1 MSTARRHLC
10 GRYTQGRFN
19 YGSDEWPPYQPK
31 HYTTLALIHRK
42 GRHTDA
48 EVIAVS
54 QELANEG
61 KVISGSFSNTQ
72 FSDRSQLYTKD
83 ISEIFAP
90 GITSKNPRFILIEG
104 APGIGKTVLSKEI
117 AYQWAIN
124 NLLKFKKFVFLLLLR
139 DPKLKKICFIENLI
153 QYMFKTTEL
162 VSNLSKFLFATEGK
176 DLAIIFDGYDEM
188 PEEDSN
194 NSFVANIIKH
204 EVLPQCDLVVTSRPT
219 ASVHLRDIADC
230 RVEVLGFTKENRLDY
245 IEHALEG
252 VDDKIKALQS
262 YLQSNPTI
270 NALCYIP
277 LNMTILLSLFVDFME
292 GKTAN
297 NCMEVDSNQ
306 NLGSLPNTQTE
317 LYEKFILMTITRFL
331 RKSKQLPGLPLWK
344 LSNLPEPHNKIFEEL
359 CELAFD
365 ALNLDKIVF
374 ELDDIEDVCPN
385 LTMASD
391 SWSGLGLLKA
401 AQFVN
406 SVSFHFLH
414 FSIQEYLAAYYIAS
428 MSNNDQIT
436 LLKETF
442 WNIRYFNTWIMY
454 VGITGGENFAWR
466 HFVSG
471 NWFKLSTRLFKTSKI
486 SKKLLRDKIKCL
498 HLFQCYLE
506 VGGNISVGKLFGG
519 QTIDLSYQTLLLNDI
534 NALGF
539 FLLRSNDSH
548 WKELDLSNCNIGNAG
563 CENLHQKFLGNN
575 SRHIVNIEKVDFSH
589 NQLNVQSIV
598 LLIDVLQCWHTSEAI
613 INEDCLKSDKS
624 LFKLILMKFSTSVSE
639 MPLIISAGPYLFAY
653 KANGEDIERYLRNL
667 YGKGLEKNKK
677 WNWKIQKYR
686 AYPNHT
692 QLLYLNNCNW
702 ESESESNIYSLTL
715 LSQIHIIGN
724 AVPEQVIRNLV
735 EYEYVYDLFLCDYTL
750 PNKYLDNIASLLQWK
765 PGGCNWL
772 LIGCDKILGN
782 IHRFVEGDH
791 LSATCILQLL
801 IGIRKVKIN
810 STILS
815 NVYHQFEHHFYEN
828 KQMFQDIIQIW
839 HLKNSK
845 IQSNIC
851 FVDNNILIANDLLSI
866 DGVLLSHKYLRSVF
880 ISNCPNLRSSV
891 VCNVID
897 KLQLLSVLYIF
908 DCPLPVQ
915 SISTICSRCLS
926 CKSQLK
932 ELFIHTNHLICCLTS
947 ELLCLLSN
955 LYNTSTVLVTK
966 DTLVG
971 QKPTSEQIALAL
983 QLEPNIAV
991 WKFHYCHHVSAETH
1005 YCIATTLTS
1014 SIHTASV
1021 ELDVSGCNLGVCEM
1035 ENFRSCLEYCYM
1047 QGTSCLRSLKFS
1059 YNKITEGAADAVV
1072 ATLSHTKLEKL
1083 KFKCNS
1089 LTAGTTIKIFKELEN
1104 ISTLTTLS
1112 FCCNMV
1118 TEQAADGIAAVLL
1131 LNAKLEK
1138 LDLSY
1143 NYLQTRGIIKILRG
1157 MKHIS
1162 TLTKFNISCNA
1173 IRTDA
1178 ADDIAVILSYNTKLK
1193 EIDLSYNFL
1202 QSRGVMKIAKGIRH
1216 ISTIKKLKLSGNMI
1230 TNEAVNDIVSIVSSN
1245 TEMEELDL
1253 SLNYLQ
1259 SNGIMKVIKGMTN
1272 FREFN
1277 ISCNMFA
1284 KHTENNT
1291 LRILPSTAK
1300 VELLK
1305 SDFLFA
1311 VKNYSRIKHDKYSS
1325 IYDQMIRYLTVV
1337 HPTDNVKVKNIT
1349 NICKVM
1355 EYVSS
1360 LTKLSISNISIT
1372 DQIGSD
1378 IAVAL
1383 STCSILEELN
1393 FTHNTFIP
1401 TSAVQIL
1408 KCVLKDANSLK
1419 KLSFCYNDFVKTTA
1433 KSVDAVYGSSYA
1445 THHHNT
1451 ALVEFNL
1458 RYNNFP
1464 PSDIIEIMK
1473 ELKDISTLK
1482 VFDVSNNCIPE
1493 EAGDYIA
1500 SILFHNTTLEELH
1513 LSCTSLHSAGIIDV
1527 MKGLKNISTLRVF
1540 DISKN
1545 GISDEAA
1552 DIIASALS
1560 HHNLLEELDLSC
1572 NSLQARSIRIIIN
1585 GIKEVSTLKRFNV
1598 SNINVT
1604 DQVADIIAS
1613 VLSHNFLLEELDLS
1627 NNKLQAIGTRVIMN
1641 GIKNISTLKKFNVS
1655 NNHITDEAADDIAQI
1670 LSHNTDLKE
1679 LDLSCNGLQAPG
1691 SIKIIKAMKNSSRLV
1706 QFNIS
1711 HNNITEDAAD
1721 YVAAVLSHNTK
1732 LEKLNL
1738 SLNNLQVNGAVNI
1751 FKQLNNIS
1759 TLKALDISCNMITD
1773 RAADKIPVILSHNAE
1788 LQELDLSYNFL
1799 QTCGTILIMKCLL
1812 KFSTLTIFNISCN
1825 QFTDEAADDIAAV
1838 VSCNTELEE
1847 LDLSYNYLQSVGVI
1861 KIARG
1866 LENTFTLKKLK
1877 LSSNMITDEA
1887 ASDITNVV
1895 SHNTQLE
1902 ELDLSFN
1909 FLHSISTMQICRGMR
1924 NSLSLKIF
1932 NVSHNPITKSMADRI
1947 PIILPSSANL
1957 IMFDGQLLHSI
1968 NRLQHISNTATTPT
1982 NSGTSFYNKA
1992 IHSIDRTMQIADFK
2006 NVFKAMEYISKLT
2019 KFCVMHVH
2027 VTGQIVN
2034 DILATLSL
2042 CSKLEEL
2049 NLSYCAIQIA
2059 NSVQIPK
2066 DLKGISTLKTLN
2078 ISHNDITSEGTSVI
2092 TNIVS
2097 CNFNLEE
2104 LNLSCN
2110 SLPATGII
2118 KIMKGLKHVLNLKR
2132 FNVSTN
2138 QVTDETACD
2147 IASVLSHNTMLE
2159 ELDLSYNNLQT
2170 AGVIS
2175 IMKGMESISTLK
2187 KFNIS
2192 HNNITDEAAIYVAV
2206 LLNKV

>member
-1 MSTARRHLC
+1 MGEYVYRQQIILKVDVAMKEIGAQIFEYSSRTRIFFKASMDMSTARRHLC
-10 GRYTQGRFN
+10 GCYTQGRFN

-61 KVISGSFSNTQ
+61 KVISGSSSNTQ

-153 QYMFKTTEL
+153 QYMFRTTEL

-188 PEEDSN
+188 PEEDRN
-194 NSFVANIIKH
+194 NSFVANIIKR

-230 RVEVLGFTKENRLDY
+230 RVEVLGFTIENRLDY

-297 NCMEVDSNQ
+297 NRMEVVDSNQ

-359 CELAFD
+359 CKLAFD

-466 HFVSG
+466 HF
-471 NWFKLSTRLFKTSKI
+471 I
-486 SKKLLRDKIKCL
+486 S
-498 HLFQCYLE
+498 
-506 VGGNISVGKLFGG
+506 
-519 QTIDLSYQTLLLNDI
+519 
-534 NALGF
+534 
-539 FLLRSNDSH
+539 
-548 WKELDLSNCNIGNAG
+548 
-563 CENLHQKFLGNN
+563 
-575 SRHIVNIEKVDFSH
+575 
-589 NQLNVQSIV
+589 
-598 LLIDVLQCWHTSEAI
+598 
-613 INEDCLKSDKS
+613 
-624 LFKLILMKFSTSVSE
+624 
-639 MPLIISAGPYLFAY
+639 
-653 KANGEDIERYLRNL
+653 
-667 YGKGLEKNKK
+667 
-677 WNWKIQKYR
+677 
-686 AYPNHT
+686 
-692 QLLYLNNCNW
+692 
-702 ESESESNIYSLTL
+702 
-715 LSQIHIIGN
+715 
-724 AVPEQVIRNLV
+724 
-735 EYEYVYDLFLCDYTL
+735 
-750 PNKYLDNIASLLQWK
+750 
-765 PGGCNWL
+765 
-772 LIGCDKILGN
+772 
-782 IHRFVEGDH
+782 
-791 LSATCILQLL
+791 
-801 IGIRKVKIN
+801 
-810 STILS
+810 
-815 NVYHQFEHHFYEN
+815 
-828 KQMFQDIIQIW
+828 
-839 HLKNSK
+839 
-845 IQSNIC
+845 
-851 FVDNNILIANDLLSI
+851 
-866 DGVLLSHKYLRSVF
+866 
-880 ISNCPNLRSSV
+880 
-891 VCNVID
+891 
-897 KLQLLSVLYIF
+897 
-908 DCPLPVQ
+908 
-915 SISTICSRCLS
+915 
-926 CKSQLK
+926 
-932 ELFIHTNHLICCLTS
+932 
-947 ELLCLLSN
+947 
-955 LYNTSTVLVTK
+955 VTK

-1059 YNKITEGAADAVV
+1059 CNKITEEAADAVV

-1284 KHTENNT
+1284 KHMENNT

-1393 FTHNTFIP
+1393 FTHNTFIA

-1560 HHNLLEELDLSC
+1560 HNNLLEELDLSC

-1895 SHNTQLE
+1895 SNNTQLE

-1957 IMFDGQLLHSI
+1957 IMFDSQLLHSI

-2049 NLSYCAIQIA
+2049 NLSDCAIQIA

-2078 ISHNDITSEGTSVI
+2078 ISHNDITSEGTSII

-2110 SLPATGII
+2110 SLPATGIT

-2206 LLNKV
+2206 LLTHNTSLEDLDLSCTSLNSTSATTIMEGIKSISTLKSLYINNNNISDEAANYIAVVLSHSAALEEFDLSCNKLQTAGTATILKGMKTILTIKRLHIRDCNVKDKAAGDLAVVLSHNIKLEVLDVSQNALQTNGIITVLQAMEEMSNLAEIKISKNNISHQAADDIETVLSHNTKLQVLDLSYNIYINTPLILNTIMPYISGLVKLTLRSNAISDTNIKSVANFLSCNTKLEEIDLSYNCLKAVSIGEICKGLSNLLNLTKLDLSHNDISDEVTNSIVPVLLYNSNLKWLCLIDTKMCLKSISKISKALRHIPLELFDIRENDITDQEAAVIADLLNDITKVIYK